1 MATLQGAGIPR
12 VKLEPVPDE
21 NVKLE
26 PMDDT
31 PSPYVDEDE
40 DIYEDAGDLDFSQ
53 AQQQLWLSHIPRTLW
68 ETLSKLQD
76 DDEIEIGKIRVEG
89 PESNPS
95 RVSLLLY
102 SLPAFENEPKE
113 YNLFTPPPEKL
124 RSRRPGQALIFSE
137 EDLPGYR
144 PRTFAWDDI
153 DEEGNPGQGR
163 SFLYERHKREQ
174 KKKENKEK
182 GRYVPYTRR
191 PIPKQTAITGAIAR
205 EFEAIPV
212 KNDEYLVLE
221 NKQAAELLKVPER
234 EQALFATGDYDPEKV
249 SRSFMTMSERQAML
263 KTVQAKK
270 HAQKETRA
278 ARVDKHV
285 LIDKLLDLFR
295 QHRIWG
301 LRDLKAKVNQPEA
314 YLREALTE
322 IAFMWKSGDFNG
334 KWELKQEFKQQDTLL
349 QNPTGVEVAPKVED
363 SDMDTK
369 SGVEDDE
376 DDVFEDVG
384 VDG

>member
-12 VKLEPVPDE
+12 VKLEPAPDE

-31 PSPYVDEDE
+31 PSPYVDEDD

-113 YNLFTPPPEKL
+113 YNLFTPLPEKL

-137 EDLPGYR
+137 KDLPGYK
-144 PRTFAWDDI
+144 PRIFAWDDI

-191 PIPKQTAITGAIAR
+191 PIPKQTAITGAVAR
-205 EFEAIPV
+205 EFEAVPV
-212 KNDEYLVLE
+212 KNDEYFVLE

-234 EQALFATGDYDPEKV
+234 EQAIFATGDYDPEKV

-314 YLREALTE
+314 YLRETLSE

-384 VDG
+384 VDS

>member
-1 MATLQGAGIPR
+1 MATLQGTVIPR
-12 VKLEPVPDE
+12 VKLEPAPDQ
-21 NVKLE
+21 NIKME
-26 PMDDT
+26 PTEDT
-31 PSPYVDEDE
+31 PSPFVDED
-40 DIYEDAGDLDFSQ
+40 DDMYEDAGDLDFSQ

-76 DDEIEIGKIRVEG
+76 DDEIEIGRLRVEG
-89 PESNPS
+89 AESNPS

-102 SLPAFENEPKE
+102 PLPAFENEPKE
-113 YNLFTPPPEKL
+113 YNLFAPPLEKL
-124 RSRRPGQALIFSE
+124 RSRRPGQALVFSE
-137 EDLPGYR
+137 KDLPGYKA
-144 PRTFAWDDI
+144 RTFAWDDI

-174 KKKENKEK
+174 KKKENK
-182 GRYVPYTRR
+182 GRFVPYTRR
-191 PIPKQTAITGAIAR
+191 PIPKQTAITGTVAR
-205 EFEAIPV
+205 EFEAVPV
-212 KNDEYLVLE
+212 KNEEYFMLE

-234 EQALFATGDYDPEKV
+234 EQTIFATGDYDPEKN
-249 SRSFMTMSERQAML
+249 SRSFMTMSERQAVL
-263 KTVQAKK
+263 KSAQARK

-278 ARVDKHV
+278 ARVDKHI

-301 LRDLKAKVNQPEA
+301 LRDLKVRVNQPEA
-314 YLREALTE
+314 YLRETLSE

-334 KWELKQEFKQQDTLL
+334 KWELKQEFKQQDTTLL
-349 QNPTGVEVAPKVED
+349 NPTGVEVAPKVED

-369 SGVEDDE
+369 SGVDDDDDD

-384 VDG
+384 VDV